1 MSNKCFFLLYSTS
14 HIVEIVIYLI
24 DLFNLIINK
33 MLFWKIMMI
42 YYYSFEWQEKFFI
55 FLSSD
60 DHMPK

>member
-1 MSNKCFFLLYSTS
+1 MFFLLYSTS

-33 MLFWKIMMI
+33 MLFWKMMMI
-42 YYYSFEWQEKFFI
+42 YYYYSFEWQETFLI
-55 FLSSD
+55 FLSLD